1 MAICTIICQIGSVR
15 FFESPCGR
23 GWFALSV
30 DSTCGMEYD
39 SEQYVRGSFHS
50 PLYPDPY
57 PSDVTCHFRFRGAET
72 ERVQLIFDDL
82 DLSYTLGDASN
93 AYS

>member
-1 MAICTIICQIGSVR
+1 
-15 FFESPCGR
+15 
-23 GWFALSV
+23 
-30 DSTCGMEYD
+30 
-39 SEQYVRGSFHS
+39 
-50 PLYPDPY
+50 LYPDPY